1 VLIASQSSDIPGPAT
16 SFDHAVA
23 PAWRW
28 HPDELSRVLNEGG
41 FDEQWRVV
49 SRPDGV
55 HRFPEVHLL
64 ARRNGG

>member
-1 VLIASQSSDIPGPAT
+1 
-16 SFDHAVA
+16 VA